1 MVKWVGGEMM
11 EQTTL
16 TIRIPENIESILEER
31 AKADGKD
38 VQTFVEEMV
47 KTQLLRP
54 TLDEILAPLR
64 KDFAESGMTEDE
76 LDALIES
83 ERQAMWEEKH
93 GKREQ

>member
-1 MVKWVGGEMM
+1 M

-16 TIRIPENIESILEER
+16 TIRIPKNVETILEER
-31 AKADGKD
+31 ARADGKD

-76 LDALIES
+76 SDALVES
-83 ERQAMWEEKH
+83 ERQAMWEEKY
-93 GKREQ
+93 GKRK